1 VGYSIFSIGQNKMS
15 ESRAMLQKYSIGV
28 VAANKGLNTNV
39 IEVLPAEHFPMVDG
53 ELTSNATKYQAAGV
67 DANGNSY
74 ADSLNTALSVS
85 ATWIALGSMN
95 RTTSPD
101 VRRGERVQLYRY
113 ADSDA
118 YYWTTLTDD
127 LSIRRLETVAHA
139 YSGTADESTTAL
151 DGTNS
156 YFHEVST
163 HNGYM
168 HWHTSKANGEPF
180 GYDVQI
186 NAKTGFVTI
195 QDDVGNAMR
204 MDSANCMITL
214 QNAQGSSIVLDKTNG
229 TVTVPDTWTV
239 NAKTIIE
246 NCTDYTVSA
255 SNSWTVKSNT
265 GKMTFSNLSITA
277 QTTHKGNVGI
287 LGNLGLNGDM
297 TTLPGGSGS
306 TGTINMAGNMNLKG
320 NMDMDGVISAQQGA
334 KFGGT
339 VQAQTIIS
347 IGNIVAPNV

>member
-1 VGYSIFSIGQNKMS
+1 MS
-15 ESRAMLQKYSIGV
+15 ESRGQLNKYSIGV

-39 IEVLPAEHFPMVDG
+39 IEVCPVEHFPMVDG

-74 ADSLNTALSVS
+74 ADSINTTLTVS

-113 ADSDA
+113 ADADEF
-118 YYWTTLTDD
+118 YWTTLTDD
-127 LSIRRLETVAHA
+127 THLRRLETVTHA
-139 YSGTADESTTAL
+139 YSGTADENTTAL

-156 YFHEVST
+156 YFHEIST

-180 GYDVQI
+180 AYDVQI
-186 NAKTGFVTI
+186 NAKTGYVTI

-204 MDSANCMITL
+204 MDSGNCMITL
-214 QNAQGSSIVLDKTNG
+214 QNAQGSSVVLDKTNG
-229 TVTVPDTWTV
+229 TVTVPATWTV

-246 NCTDYTVSA
+246 NCTDYTMNA

-265 GKMTFSNLSITA
+265 GKMTFSNLTITA
-277 QTTHKGNVGI
+277 QTTHNGDFA
-287 LGNLGLNGDM
+287 LNGDM
-297 TTLPGGSGS
+297 VTAPGAGGS
-306 TGTINMAGNMNLKG
+306 TGSMSMAGNMTLKG
-320 NMDMDGVISAQQGA
+320 NMDLTGVISAVQGA

-347 IGNIVAPNV
+347 IGNIIAPNV